1 MKKIVSILLV
11 VMMIS
16 TFFVGCS
23 SNKASEDGNG
33 KKNDVTDNTDGDS
46 DKKDEITEITFMC
59 LPAWATAL
67 ETVVEEYKNE
77 TGVKVNIESYP
88 FGELMDA
95 IEVKIGSGSKD
106 YDVFL
111 VDGPN
116 VAAYVKRGYIVSLE
130 DVITTEERA
139 QYNPPLIAQST
150 WDNTFY
156 AAPVFDSSQMLYYN
170 TALLAEAGITI
181 PENDAEN
188 RLTYEQ
194 IADIAKKVQDTL
206 DADGSRGIFGA
217 EFQQVGR
224 TYQMNMLANSKGG
237 LNIGTDGYTVE
248 GVLNGPEWM
257 EALTWYQEQV
267 NAGIFTKGIAPN
279 EVNSY
284 FYSGKMVFEIAGGDL
299 VRTCLDNE
307 FSDYE
312 YTYAPAFE
320 GYEEFAATPCG
331 SWAVGINAASV
342 KQEAAAEFVR
352 YISLGKGNDVLV
364 DLVGD
369 LPARSALYDNIPEG
383 KEHYTIAKYELTN
396 SGVVRAVT
404 PGFSE
409 YNTVIASMWENIRNG
424 SDVASTVEGAISDI
438 NRAMEVHKQ

>member
-16 TFFVGCS
+16 TLFVGCS
-23 SNKASEDGNG
+23 AKKASEDGSG
-33 KKNDVTDNTDGDS
+33 KENNVVDKNDGDS
-46 DKKDEITEITFMC
+46 VKKDEVTEITFLC
-59 LPAWATAL
+59 LPAWGSAL
-67 ETVVEEYKNE
+67 ETVLDEYQEE
-77 TGVKVNIESYP
+77 TGVKVNLETYP

-116 VAAYVKRGYIVSLE
+116 VAAYANRGYLVSLE

-139 QYNPPLIAQST
+139 QYNAPLIAQST

-181 PENDAEN
+181 PENSAEN

-194 IADIAKKVQDTL
+194 IADIAKQVQDTL
-206 DADGSRGIFGA
+206 DPDGSRGLFGA

-237 LNIGTDGYTVE
+237 LNIGKDGYTVE
-248 GVLNGPEWM
+248 GVLNGPEWID
-257 EALTWYQEQV
+257 ALNWYQEQV

-299 VRTCLDNE
+299 VRTCFDNG

-331 SWAVGINAASV
+331 SWAVGINAAST
-342 KQEAAAEFVR
+342 KQEAAADFVH
-352 YISLGKGNDVLV
+352 YLSLGKGNDTLV
-364 DLVGD
+364 DIVGD

-383 KEHYTIAKYELTN
+383 KEHYEIAKYELSN

-409 YNTVIASMWENIRNG
+409 YNTIIASMWDNIRNG
-424 SDVASTVEGAISDI
+424 ANVESTVEGAISDI
-438 NRAMEVHKQ
+438 NRAMETYK